1 MFFKR
6 SHFGGFFFICK
17 EPATEVTGSCFL
29 QLRSA
34 FDFHTVFEPEC
45 KDAVFP
51 YEDGVDNG
59 KPEFAVK
66 LRDSLI
72 GFAELKHECG
82 NGIRLDLLGI
92 PLPLQFFNLL
102 LYAFVPVFVAFVLGI
117 ELILVLCA

>member
-17 EPATEVTGSCFL
+17 EPATDVTGSCFL

-45 KDAVFP
+45 KAAVFP